1 MASTLIYA
9 THHYQNAVP
18 FMPTVRARLMWD
30 VWVKT
35 DEVDW
40 QLPNEILS
48 EIVAVALLSSKL
60 NEETDQLFI
69 QPKSRILFSSL
80 AGFGMSC
87 SRFRGILLREW
98 FGTFKVGF
106 IDDIHDLRWRVR
118 SFNVA
123 RFVR

>member
-1 MASTLIYA
+1 MNS
-9 THHYQNAVP
+9 
-18 FMPTVRARLMWD
+18 
-30 VWVKT
+30 
-35 DEVDW
+35 

-87 SRFRGILLREW
+87 ARFRGILLREW
-98 FGTFKVGF
+98 FGTFKVSF
-106 IDDIHDLRWRVR
+106 IDDIHDLTWRVQ

-123 RFVR
+123 RFVRYVDIWPAFP